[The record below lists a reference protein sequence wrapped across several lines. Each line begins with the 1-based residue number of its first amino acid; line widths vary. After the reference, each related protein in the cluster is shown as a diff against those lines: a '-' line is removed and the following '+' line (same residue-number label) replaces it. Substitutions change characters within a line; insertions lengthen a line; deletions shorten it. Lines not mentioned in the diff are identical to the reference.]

1 MINTDIGIIN
11 DIRKRLQGYLDEC
24 DNAGVSDSY
33 RDDFY
38 YYDVVKIVEDIND
51 MLPEGDDDS
60 IINDTDRLI
69 ATVSKVAVI
78 LPYLWL

>member
-11 DIRKRLQGYLDEC
+11 DIRKRLQGYLNEC
-24 DNAGVSDSY
+24 DSSGVSDSY

-38 YYDVVKIVEDIND
+38 YYDVVKIIEDIDD
-51 MLPEGDDDS
+51 MLPEDDNDNL
-60 IINDTDRLI
+60 IEDTDRLI